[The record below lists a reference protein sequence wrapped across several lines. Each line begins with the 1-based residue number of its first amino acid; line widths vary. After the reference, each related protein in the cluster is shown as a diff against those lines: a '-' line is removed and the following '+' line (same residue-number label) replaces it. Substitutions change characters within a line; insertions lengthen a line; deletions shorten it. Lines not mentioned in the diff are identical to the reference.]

1 MKITQWNGV
10 RKKEIVGGTKE
21 RKNGGIVRVYRIQC
35 CVTVWFVA
43 MVLVLRKLEKNIG
56 RKEEIVGETSSQCR
70 QETGIQSRGNG

>member
-1 MKITQWNGV
+1 M
-10 RKKEIVGGTKE
+10 
-21 RKNGGIVRVYRIQC
+21 
-35 CVTVWFVA
+35 A